1 MKAVGFDLKFLKA
14 CLNSTFSFPFLF
26 FSVSLQVDIV
36 PSQGEISVGESKFFL
51 CQGKC
56 LGSHHIPK
64 LASKIRRSERKPGV
78 PNLEFWPLLS
88 SRSAV

>member
-1 MKAVGFDLKFLKA
+1 MVTRSQKPNRLLFSLRQTLFLNESSGFFLNNSNV
-14 CLNSTFSFPFLF
+14 CLNWTLS

-56 LGSHHIPK
+56 PRPTTFQEAHRQS
-64 LASKIRRSERKPGV
+64 
-78 PNLEFWPLLS
+78 
-88 SRSAV
+88 

>member
-1 MKAVGFDLKFLKA
+1 MFELNFFL
-14 CLNSTFSFPFLF
+14 SFSFF

-64 LASKIRRSERKPGV
+64 LASKICRSERKPGV

>member
-1 MKAVGFDLKFLKA
+1 MKAVGFDLNFLKA
-14 CLNSTFSFPFLF
+14 CLNSTFSFSFLF
-26 FSVSLQVDIV
+26 FPVSLQVDIV

-64 LASKIRRSERKPGV
+64 LASKIHCSGRKLGV
-78 PNLEFWPLLS
+78 LDLEFWPLLS